1 MNISIKWVAMST
13 LVIIVFAII
22 GGIIGAVIGDLG
34 VSYLFIF
41 LSFFAGGIITGKK
54 SPGKTVI
61 EPGIAS
67 AIALSIMA
75 IVFDAGGSMFSMA
88 VAFIMG
94 VAGGYFGERWQGAGL
109 ASTAQPALPQQ
120 PPAETRFCPS
130 CGKPLTYIPEYKA
143 YYCYDCQKYPEI

>member
-1 MNISIKWVAMST
+1 MNISIKWVAIST

-34 VSYLFIF
+34 ISYLFIF
-41 LSFFAGGIITGKK
+41 LSFFAGGIIIGKK

-94 VAGGYFGERWQGAGL
+94 VAGGYFGERWQGAGPV
-109 ASTAQPALPQQ
+109 STAQPALPQQ
-120 PPAETRFCPS
+120 PLAETRFCPS